1 MNRKLTAYLD
11 AVEGY
16 TNSITRAIL
25 DNHVN
30 YPVAMY
36 DEEGAFTRLL
46 PLPSPQTAGTETQ
59 KQAYA
64 RMKAQE
70 IVEDMKTWNPHLN
83 YETFGN
89 LPIEFE

>member
-16 TNSITRAIL
+16 VNSITRAIL
-25 DNHVN
+25 NDEG
-30 YPVAMY
+30 MY
-36 DEEGAFTRLL
+36 ALALYDDEGPYTRFMRI
-46 PLPSPQTAGTETQ
+46 PSPQTAGTETQ

-70 IVEDMKTWNPHLN
+70 IVDDMKTWNPHLN
-83 YETFGN
+83 YDTFGQN
-89 LPIEFE
+89 A

>member
-11 AVEGY
+11 TVEGY

-25 DNHVN
+25 NSEVN
-30 YPVAMY
+30 YVIAMED
-36 DEEGAFTRLL
+36 DEGPFNRFI
-46 PLPSPQTAGTETQ
+46 PLPTPQTAGTETQ

-70 IVEDMKTWNPHLN
+70 IVEDMKIWNPHLN
-83 YETFGN
+83 YETFTQN
-89 LPIEFE
+89 I